1 MNVKKKEQQCHASF
15 NEGRKIAVDNIT
27 KLVGVAGAVA
37 GTAYL
42 SKSENRKKVKGQLN
56 KAVEKLNTK
65 YVRNLGKPSDIHDA
79 EMVDEGAMTSV
90 QYYNRLQQKSLN
102 S

>member
-1 MNVKKKEQQCHASF
+1 MGK
-15 NEGRKIAVDNIT
+15 IT

-37 GTAYL
+37 GSAYL
-42 SKSENRKKVKGQLN
+42 AKSENRKKVKGQLN

-65 YVRNLGKPSDIHDA
+65 YVRNLGKPSDIPDA

-90 QYYNRLQQKSLN
+90 QYYNRLQQKSID